1 MRTNWR
7 TEWPHWALLAAMFLA
22 AAIVWPLAPDRLPVH
37 WNLAGEVDRYGGRF
51 EGLALLPALALG
63 LYCLLRSLPRLDP
76 GRANYAL
83 FEGAYATIRL
93 ATLGVL
99 AAFHGVVI
107 LAALGRTVDMGRL
120 VPILVGALLVV
131 QGGLLGK
138 VRPTWFVGI
147 RTPWTLSSKR
157 SWGKTH
163 RLGGWL
169 FIADGLLL
177 IAAGVAR
184 SELLVGAAFAAIG
197 ASLLALWVYSYLVW
211 RDDDDRTPPAA
222 SRPAEE
228 AS

>member
-7 TEWPHWALLAAMFLA
+7 TEWPHWALLAAMFLG
-22 AAIVWPLAPDRLPVH
+22 AAIAWPWVPERLPVH
-37 WNLAGEVDRYGGRF
+37 WNAAGEVDRYGGRF
-51 EGLALLPALALG
+51 EGLLLMPTLALG
-63 LYCLLRSLPRLDP
+63 LYFLLRYLPRLDP

-83 FEGAYATIRL
+83 FEGAYAVIRL

-99 AAFHGVVI
+99 AAIYGIVL
-107 LAALGRTVDMGRL
+107 LAALGRPVDVARL
-120 VPILVGALLVV
+120 APVLAGALLVV
-131 QGGLLGK
+131 LGGLLGK

-177 IAAGVAR
+177 IAAGAAR
-184 SELLVGAAFAAIG
+184 SELLSVLALAAIG
-197 ASLLALWVYSYLVW
+197 SSLLALWVYSYLVW
-211 RDDDDRTPPAA
+211 RGDDDRTPPVG

-228 AS
+228 GA